1 MKASLYLNYLLE
13 MIVYIIFFSNKF
25 NLNPIN
31 FQTVKVEMNDIKIM
45 KKEFLSKHQK
55 ILINNLF
62 DLFFEFSL

>member
-13 MIVYIIFFSNKF
+13 MIVYIIFLKISLI
-25 NLNPIN
+25 LNTIN